1 MLRYKCFLLS
11 VCILLAHSNTKLSST
26 WYVKWRKEVRGE
38 LIITK
43 TVIYYFTEIVEM
55 GFHCRS
61 GNNME
66 LVCSQQAIKCII
78 MQRLQ

>member
-1 MLRYKCFLLS
+1 M
-11 VCILLAHSNTKLSST
+11 
-26 WYVKWRKEVRGE
+26 RGE
-38 LIITK
+38 QIITK

-61 GNNME
+61 GNME

-78 MQRLQ
+78 ISIDYNNNCCMRKNSVFI